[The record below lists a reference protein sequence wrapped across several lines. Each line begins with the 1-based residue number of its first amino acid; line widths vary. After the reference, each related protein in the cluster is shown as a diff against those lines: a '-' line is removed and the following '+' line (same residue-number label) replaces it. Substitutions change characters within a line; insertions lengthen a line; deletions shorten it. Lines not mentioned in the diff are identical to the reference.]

1 MRKNLILYMA
11 IAVLAF
17 AGCKKETN
25 VTTLRTTIQGFH
37 SAKDAKVYI
46 DAQHYACWHTTG
58 DQVILNNSTQSV
70 TKDDNDYYHIAV
82 AEGDQNATIFYSI
95 YPASA
100 VNGTSVSAQTSVTL
114 PAVQVYQEVEGKQVV
129 EALMAAMG
137 KQRLEFKNLCA
148 LLEVEVT
155 DLPSDAKLTKIEVS
169 TTTGAAL
176 CGTGNVTFTSSNN
189 ISLGPLTGG
198 INGGKTIKLQFDYDT
213 KDNGKYYVVVP
224 PVSNTGFEINIHY
237 RRSNNTE
244 GAIQLFTKR
253 LKQTTTTNSL
263 GASEFG
269 GITVDM
275 TTDNPPE
282 EHLPGA
288 YSVSETLQ
296 VYFSRGNLK
305 FDNSQNPKWSF
316 EHNQIVYTPTDQT
329 NSTVSHTGYLPFF
342 CNDASTPMNVNNPA
356 LHDNSHKGTYV
367 DYGSFAAPAT
377 TTGAWRTLSQSEWNF
392 LVSRPSYHIGSPLG
406 NVAYACY
413 AYVQVNGVNGMML
426 FPDLFEWPAT
436 VDESLIPETL
446 NAASSD
452 WNDQNYLAD
461 DWAQLEDAGC
471 IFLPAAGWTSW
482 QPTHQG
488 EQGYYWSITPV
499 DNSSTNKDA
508 YFFSFNNN
516 NSELHEGAARIN
528 SPTAN
533 QYSSYG
539 HGYMVR
545 LVYDPNAN
553 PWTSSNSSK

>member
-25 VTTLRTTIQGFH
+25 VTTLRATIQGFH

-70 TKDDNDYYHIAV
+70 TKDDNNYYQIAV
-82 AEGDQNATIFYSI
+82 AEGDQNATMFYSI

-100 VNGTSVSAQTSVTL
+100 VNGTSVRAQTSVTL

-137 KQRLEFKNLCA
+137 EQRLEFKNLCA

-155 DLPSDAKLTKIEVS
+155 DLPSDAWLTKIEVT

-176 CGTGNVTFTSSNN
+176 CGTGNVTFTASN
-189 ISLGPLTGG
+189 ITLGALSGG
-198 INGGKTIKLQFDYDT
+198 INGGKTIKLQFDTDL
-213 KDNGKYYVVVP
+213 KKNGKYYVVVP

-237 RRSNNTE
+237 RRPNTTE
-244 GAIQLFTKR
+244 GENNEEVIHLFTKR

-275 TTDNPPE
+275 DHTTPE

-288 YSVSETLQ
+288 YSVSTTNQ

-305 FDNSQNPKWSF
+305 YDNSQTPKWSF
-316 EHNQIVYTPTDQT
+316 EHNQTKYTPFDKT
-329 NSTVSHTGYLPFF
+329 NSGVSSTGYMPFW
-342 CNDASTPMNVNNPA
+342 CNDNMTEPM
-356 LHDNSHKGTYV
+356 LHDNSYQGTAI

-377 TTGAWRTLSQSEWNF
+377 TSGAWRTLSKDEWNF
-392 LVSRPSYHIGSPLG
+392 LVSRPSHGIGSPLG
-406 NVAYACY
+406 SNNVLACY

-426 FPDLFEWPAT
+426 FPDLFEWPTT
-436 VDESLIPETL
+436 VSTDLIPGTL
-446 NAASSD
+446 NAASST
-452 WNDQNYLAD
+452 WNGIDYSAT

-471 IFLPAAGWTSW
+471 IFLQAGGWTSW
-482 QPTHQG
+482 QPIQQGTH
-488 EQGYYWSITPV
+488 GYYWSSTPRNN
-499 DNSSTNKDA
+499 NSNNKDA
-508 YFFSFNNN
+508 YYFFFNPT
-516 NSELHEGAARIN
+516 NSSLHDGGTWSY

-533 QYSSYG
+533 QYESYG

-545 LVYDPNAN
+545 LVYDPNAT
-553 PWTSSNSSK
+553 PRTSSK

>member
-25 VTTLRTTIQGFH
+25 VTTLRATIQGFH

-82 AEGDQNATIFYSI
+82 AEGDQNATMFYSI

-148 LLEVEVT
+148 LLEVSVT
-155 DLPSDAKLTKIEVS
+155 NLPSDAKLTKIEVS
-169 TTTGAAL
+169 TTNDKVL
-176 CGTGNVTFTSSNN
+176 CGTGNVTFTNSNK
-189 ISLGPLTGG
+189 ITLGPLTGG
-198 INGGKTIKLQFDYDT
+198 INGGKTIKLQFDSDT

-237 RRSNNTE
+237 RRSNNSE

-253 LKQTTTTNSL
+253 LKQTIAEGEDGYSL

-269 GITVDM
+269 GITVNM
-275 TTDNPPE
+275 TPSSTPE

-305 FDNSQNPKWSF
+305 YDVSHSPKWFF
-316 EHNQIVYTPTDQT
+316 EPNQTSYTATDQT
-329 NSTVSHTGYLPFF
+329 NSGVSYTGYMPFW
-342 CNDASTPMNVNNPA
+342 CDDNMTEPL
-356 LHDNSHKGTYV
+356 LHDNSYKGTPI
-367 DYGSFAAPAT
+367 DYGRFAAPAT
-377 TTGAWRTLSQSEWNF
+377 TSGAWRTLTRDEWNF
-392 LVSRPSYHIGSPLG
+392 LVSRPNHQIGSPLG
-406 NVAYACY
+406 NVNYACY

-436 VDESLIPETL
+436 VDESLIPGDL
-446 NAASSD
+446 NAASSN
-452 WNDQNYLAD
+452 WNGINYLAS

-471 IFLPAAGWTSW
+471 IFLPAAGWTKW
-482 QPTHQG
+482 IPVQFG
-488 EQGYYWSITPV
+488 NQGYYWSITPKNT
-499 DNSSTNKDA
+499 NSNNNKDA
-508 YFFSFNNN
+508 YYFFFNNTN
-516 NSELHEGAARIN
+516 TSYSDGGTTSN

-545 LVYDPNAN
+545 LVYDPNAT
-553 PWTSSNSSK
+553 PWTSSK